1 MFSKWK
7 ARKLLQLM
15 WKNKWKQPWKNPSLW
30 KHRGGFFWHCNR
42 SKHPIPCQKCLSMQI
57 FAGISPIR
65 KEIFAL
71 FRQKAPDF
79 IASWW
84 KSSGNSYEK
93 NPSLWKHRNGF
104 FVEMLYRNVRM
115 QRHQVQCRKFL
126 SVQILAATRPIGNA
140 MTINAALVSHSAPEP
155 TSFKAM

>member
-1 MFSKWK
+1 
-7 ARKLLQLM
+7 
-15 WKNKWKQPWKNPSLW
+15 
-30 KHRGGFFWHCNR
+30 
-42 SKHPIPCQKCLSMQI
+42 MQI

-93 NPSLWKHRNGF
+93 NP
-104 FVEMLYRNVRM
+104 
-115 QRHQVQCRKFL
+115 FL
-126 SVQILAATRPIGNA
+126 
-140 MTINAALVSHSAPEP
+140 
-155 TSFKAM
+155 

>member
-1 MFSKWK
+1 MKKSVLVETQG
-7 ARKLLQLM
+7 RI
-15 WKNKWKQPWKNPSLW
+15 
-30 KHRGGFFWHCNR
+30 FWRCNR

-57 FAGISPIR
+57 FAGISSIR

-93 NPSLWKHRNGF
+93 NP
-104 FVEMLYRNVRM
+104 
-115 QRHQVQCRKFL
+115 FL
-126 SVQILAATRPIGNA
+126 
-140 MTINAALVSHSAPEP
+140 
-155 TSFKAM
+155 

>member
-1 MFSKWK
+1 M
-7 ARKLLQLM
+7 LEM
-15 WKNKWKQPWKNPSLW
+15 P
-30 KHRGGFFWHCNR
+30 
-42 SKHPIPCQKCLSMQI
+42 I

-93 NPSLWKHRNGF
+93 NPSL
-104 FVEMLYRNVRM
+104 
-115 QRHQVQCRKFL
+115 
-126 SVQILAATRPIGNA
+126 
-140 MTINAALVSHSAPEP
+140 
-155 TSFKAM
+155 